1 MAEQQAQTTGATPER
16 NSEYH
21 EKYMVRVDSV
31 HKSLA
36 DKHVLR
42 GLSFDIPRGDTT
54 VVMGPS
60 GCGKSVLLKHIVG
73 LMRPDSGHVRVDG
86 YDIPTLKHKA
96 LSEVRQRMGVLFQG
110 AALFD
115 SMTVE
120 ENVAFMLR
128 QHRRMPLSELRDA
141 VADALQL
148 VHLGDTQQL
157 KPAELSGG
165 MRKRVG
171 LARAIVMRPSL
182 ILYDEPTTGLDPI
195 TARGINEMIR
205 ELHGELGITSVVVT
219 HDVESA
225 LYVGSLIA
233 LTEGGHIV
241 LQGTPDE
248 VRESDVPLARQFFR
262 PEAPRGAKDA
272 SEADA

>member
-1 MAEQQAQTTGATPER
+1 MADVSAQPVAENYDETF
-16 NSEYH
+16 
-21 EKYMVRVDSV
+21 MVRVGDV

-36 DKHVLR
+36 RKHVLR

-60 GCGKSVLLKHIVG
+60 GCGKSVLLKHIIG

-86 YDIPTLKHKA
+86 HDIPSLKTKA

-120 ENVAFMLR
+120 DNVAFMLR
-128 QHRRMPLSELRDA
+128 QHRRMAQSEIRDA
-141 VADALQL
+141 VAEALEL
-148 VHLGDTQQL
+148 VHLADTQAL

-195 TARGINEMIR
+195 TARGINVMIR
-205 ELHGELGITSVVVT
+205 ELHQELGITSVVVT

-233 LTEGGHIV
+233 LTEGGQIV
-241 LQGTPDE
+241 LQGTPEE

-262 PEAPRGAKDA
+262 PEELPEISTA
-272 SEADA
+272 

>member
-1 MAEQQAQTTGATPER
+1 MQDVER
-16 NSEYH
+16 ASEDA
-21 EKYMVRVDSV
+21 YMVRVEGV

-36 DKHVLR
+36 RKHVLR
-42 GLSFDIPRGDTT
+42 GLSFNIPRGETT

-60 GCGKSVLLKHIVG
+60 GCGKSVLLKHIIG
-73 LMRPDSGHVRVDG
+73 LMRPDSGHVWVDG
-86 YDIPTLKHKA
+86 QDVPTLRTKPLSA
-96 LSEVRQRMGVLFQG
+96 LRQRMGVLFQG

-115 SMTVE
+115 SLTVE
-120 ENVAFMLR
+120 ENVAFTLR
-128 QHRRMPLSELRDA
+128 QHRRMAPSEIRDA
-141 VADALQL
+141 VAEALAL
-148 VHLGDTQQL
+148 VHLADTQAL

-195 TARGINEMIR
+195 TARGINIMIR
-205 ELHGELGITSVVVT
+205 DLHEQLGITSVVVT

-225 LYVGSLIA
+225 LFVGSLIA
-233 LTEGGHIV
+233 LTEGGQIV
-241 LQGTPDE
+241 LEGSPDE

-262 PEAPRGAKDA
+262 PEELGTGTA
-272 SEADA
+272 

>member
-1 MAEQQAQTTGATPER
+1 MAASPQQAIGETR
-16 NSEYH
+16 H
-21 EKYMVRVDSV
+21 EQRDDRYMVRVEGV
-31 HKSLA
+31 HKTLA

-42 GLSFDIPRGDTT
+42 GLSFYIPRGDTT
-54 VVMGPS
+54 VIMGPS
-60 GCGKSVLLKHIVG
+60 GCGKSVLLKHIIG

-86 YDIPTLKHKA
+86 HDIPTLKTRA
-96 LSEVRQRMGVLFQG
+96 LSEIRQQMGVLFQG

-128 QHRRMPLSELRDA
+128 QHRRMAQSEIRDA
-141 VADALQL
+141 VAEALTL
-148 VHLGDTQQL
+148 VHLADTQQL

-195 TARGINEMIR
+195 TARGINAMIR
-205 ELHGELGITSVVVT
+205 DLHERLGITSVVVT

-233 LTEGGHIV
+233 LTEGGEIV

-248 VRESDVPLARQFFR
+248 VRESEVPLARQFFR
-262 PEAPRGAKDA
+262 PDDLPSAATA
-272 SEADA
+272 

>member
-1 MAEQQAQTTGATPER
+1 MVEAHGQVEGQSTSDT
-16 NSEYH
+16 H
-21 EKYMVRVDSV
+21 MVRVDSL
-31 HKSLA
+31 HKSFGRT
-36 DKHVLR
+36 HVLR
-42 GLSFDIPRGDTT
+42 GLSFDIPRGETT
-54 VVMGPS
+54 VIMGPS
-60 GCGKSVLLKHIVG
+60 GCGKSVLLKHIIG
-73 LMRPDSGHVRVDG
+73 LERPDSGHVWVDG
-86 YDIPTLKHKA
+86 KDVPALKTA
-96 LSEVRQRMGVLFQG
+96 PLSDLRQNMGVLFQG

-115 SMTVE
+115 SLTVE

-128 QHRRMPLSELRDA
+128 QHRRMPQSEIRDA
-141 VADALQL
+141 VAEALEL
-148 VHLGDTQQL
+148 VHLPDTQAL

-195 TARGINEMIR
+195 TGRGINVMIR
-205 ELHGELGITSVVVT
+205 DLHERLGITSVVVT

-233 LTEGGHIV
+233 LTEGGVIV
-241 LQGTPDE
+241 LEGSPDE

-262 PEAPRGAKDA
+262 PDELPSSANGA
-272 SEADA
+272 